1 MKIFIFSV
9 ITDYENCPLVI
20 RNNVYRK
27 YEDCFDSFSE
37 EYERKRADK
46 NLKLYS
52 GGSSASSN
60 GKHRLFFEKLQDI
73 SNMRNTI
80 KLDINELEVH

>member
-9 ITDYENCPLVI
+9 IRDYENCPLNI
-20 RNNVYRK
+20 RNNAYKK
-27 YEDCFDSFSE
+27 YEDCFDAFDE
-37 EYERKRADK
+37 EYERLRTDK
-46 NLKLYS
+46 NLKGYS
-52 GGSSASSN
+52 GGSSVSSN
-60 GKHRLFFEKLQDI
+60 GKHRLFFEEFQDI